1 MPAGYAE
8 SSLAKVHETAGR
20 STDAAVLAQIGAGE
34 GARVRRRR
42 AVRRCAAGF
51 GLFLSLSAAAL
62 AALLATRDESPLQL
76 LAQFDERTLRIAGLG
91 AIGMIAAAP
100 LVFLVA
106 AWLSGMRERRQA
118 EALELLR
125 HNREALRMSRDQMR
139 RVFASLPVAYVLA
152 HPDGQ
157 LVQANSQAISLFGI
171 KGRELGDTNLFDF
184 YEDDDFR
191 EELKGYLTD
200 AGRIE
205 NFEVT
210 MRRHDGQTFWVL
222 YSAAQVEMDGE
233 PLLFA
238 SFSDITERK
247 RVEQALQKNETAL
260 RAIIDASP
268 IPVTLTNHASGQLV
282 YINQA
287 AAKFYGREAVDLIG
301 EATSALWESVE
312 QYAGV
317 LVELNARGHIEDREV
332 RMLRGDGRGCWV
344 QVSTTVL
351 RLQDNTLLYTAFTDI
366 TERKRKEGELQ
377 RLATTDPLTGALN
390 RRAFTER
397 SVIEGDRA
405 RRGKYSVSVMI
416 CDLDHFKSINDTHG
430 HASGDL
436 VLKTFTAIVQEM
448 IRPSDA
454 LGRIGGEEFAILLP
468 GSDAAAAMR
477 VAERVRARFAATVVP
492 TAAGAELAAT
502 ASFGVAAWTADESLE
517 AALQAADAA
526 LYTAKAAGRDCVKLA
541 GEPAATAKIVPIG
554 SVSRSGRR
562 SLGP

>member
-1 MPAGYAE
+1 M
-8 SSLAKVHETAGR
+8 AKVYETKSR
-20 STDAAVLAQIGAGE
+20 RTDAASLAHTDARE
-34 GARVRRRR
+34 RVRGRGRKFALR
-42 AVRRCAAGF
+42 LAAGF
-51 GLFLSLSAAAL
+51 SLILALSAAAL
-62 AALLATRDESPLQL
+62 AGLLVTRDESPLTF
-76 LAQFDERTLRIAGLG
+76 LAQFDERTLRIGGLS
-91 AIGMIAAAP
+91 AIAMIAAMP
-100 LVFLVA
+100 LLFLVV
-106 AWLSGMRERRQA
+106 AWLSGLRQRRQA

-125 HNREALRMSRDQMR
+125 HNREALRFSRDQMR

-157 LVQANSQAISLFGI
+157 LVQANSQALSLFGI
-171 KGRELGDTNLFDF
+171 QGRDLAEINLFAF

-191 EELKGYLTD
+191 EELKGYLAD

-205 NFEVT
+205 NFEIT
-210 MRRHDGQTFWVL
+210 MRRLDGQAFWVL

-233 PLLFA
+233 QLLFA

-247 RVEQALQKNETAL
+247 RVEQALQKNENAL

-268 IPVTLTNHASGQLV
+268 IPVTLTNQASGQMV

-287 AAKFYGREAVDLIG
+287 AAKFYGLQPSDLIG
-301 EATSALWESVE
+301 EPTSALWESVE

-344 QVSTTVL
+344 QASTTVL

-405 RRGKYSVSVMI
+405 RRGSYAASVVI
-416 CDLDHFKSINDTHG
+416 CDLDHFKAINDSHG

-477 VAERVRARFAATVVP
+477 VAERVRARFAATLVP
-492 TAAGAELAAT
+492 VAGGAELAAT
-502 ASFGVAAWTADESLE
+502 ASFGVAAWAPDQSLDG
-517 AALQAADAA
+517 AMQAADAA
-526 LYTAKAAGRDCVKLA
+526 LYAAKAAGRDCVKLA

-554 SVSRSGRR
+554 SVSRTGRR

>member
-1 MPAGYAE
+1 MAPI
-8 SSLAKVHETAGR
+8 HETDSR
-20 STDAAVLAQIGAGE
+20 KTDAANFVQT
-34 GARVRRRR
+34 ARVRARTGRRR
-42 AVRRCAAGF
+42 LLRRVAVGF
-51 GLFLSLSAAAL
+51 SLILSLSASAL
-62 AALLATRDESPLQL
+62 AGLLVAQDESPLTL
-76 LAQFDERTLRIAGLG
+76 LAQFDERTLRVAGLS
-91 AIGMIAAAP
+91 AFATLAAVP
-100 LVFLVA
+100 LVLLIA
-106 AWLSGMRERRQA
+106 AWLAAVRERRQA

-125 HNREALRMSRDQMR
+125 HNREALRFSRDQMR

-157 LVQANSQAISLFGI
+157 LVQANPQAVSLFGI
-171 KGRELGDTNLFDF
+171 QGVDLSEVNLFGF
-184 YEDDDFR
+184 YEDEDFR
-191 EELKGYLTD
+191 EELKGYLAD

-205 NFEVT
+205 NFEIT
-210 MRRHDGQTFWVL
+210 MRRRDGQSFWVL

-233 PLLFA
+233 QLLFA

-268 IPVTLTNHASGQLV
+268 IPVTLTNHANGEMV
-282 YINQA
+282 YVNQA
-287 AAKFYGREAVDLIG
+287 AARFYGLKPAELIG
-301 EATSALWESVE
+301 DPTSALWESVE
-312 QYAGV
+312 QYAAV

-405 RRGKYSVSVMI
+405 RRGDYPVSVVI
-416 CDLDHFKSINDTHG
+416 CDLDHFKTINDTHG

-477 VAERVRARFAATVVP
+477 VAERVRTRFEGTLVLVAG
-492 TAAGAELAAT
+492 GAELAAT
-502 ASFGVAAWTADESLE
+502 ASFGVAAWEGDQSLE
-517 AALQAADAA
+517 AAMQAADAA
-526 LYTAKAAGRDCVKLA
+526 LYAAKAAGRDCVKLA
-541 GEPAATAKIVPIG
+541 GEPAITAKIVPIG
-554 SVSRSGRR
+554 SASRIGRR
-562 SLGP
+562 SPAP